1 MGKACRPC
9 EHNGRRHC
17 GALPRMGFVM
27 PRQPAV
33 DAASLAV
40 ASVLTGSTVML
51 ALVAV
56 TPPPPHRAVASD
68 RLSLSQKNKIEFL
81 N

>member
-17 GALPRMGFVM
+17 GALPRMAFVM

-56 TPPPPHRAVASD
+56 TPPSHRAVASD
-68 RLSLSQKNKIEFL
+68 RLSLSNKNKIEFL